1 MVSLADRPHPPPSAQ
16 LDAADGLLIV
26 LTIAGGLICERTVE
40 LPAQM
45 GIGVLVWAVLLRFLH
60 RARGD
65 LRVLMLG
72 CLVWSTAGEVIC
84 SLIWGLYKYRLYNIP
99 LFVPPG
105 HVLMM
110 LLAIYIGPR
119 LPRLCVTLAPT
130 IAVGYALYATAT
142 GTDLLSV
149 VLTPVLIAVLVF
161 ARNRELY
168 AATFLLAA
176 ALELYG
182 TRLGNWVWMPNAPLL
197 DFSMANPPLCI
208 GAAYCLRD
216 ALASITLRLSRREE
230 TPADEP
236 VMVPTVAPTPAA

>member
-1 MVSLADRPHPPPSAQ
+1 MSLAASPQTPASEQ
-16 LDAADGLLIV
+16 LDAADALLIV

-45 GIGVLVWAVLLRFLH
+45 AVGVLVWAVLLRFLH

-72 CLVWSTAGEVIC
+72 CLAWSTAGEIFC
-84 SLIWGLYKYRLYNIP
+84 SLVWGIYKYRLYNIP

-110 LLAIYIGPR
+110 LLAFYVGAR
-119 LPRLCVTLAPT
+119 LPRLCVTLAP
-130 IAVGYALYATAT
+130 AVAIGYALYAAGT

-149 VLTPVLIAVLVF
+149 LLTPVLIAVLVF

-182 TRLGNWVWMPNAPLL
+182 TRLGNWLWMPNAPVL
-197 DFSMANPPLCI
+197 DLSMANPPLCI

-216 ALASITLRLSRREE
+216 ALASITLRLSRRADS
-230 TPADEP
+230 TADKPVIVPA
-236 VMVPTVAPTPAA
+236 VAPSPAT